1 MKKLVLWVKY
11 YEKFK
16 FFKFITNRALL
27 FCTCCCLRNCIKFSM
42 SKHVKNITNNQFL
55 QLFSTLEPSGCVQ
68 HNVRHDII
76 IFFQSP
82 IDLYFLQVFTV
93 YAKKSQVSDRVL
105 HKVLRVL
112 QSLNCMC
119 DCFCDNTN
127 TTLLFVLD
135 MYRNM

>member
-1 MKKLVLWVKY
+1 MKINLGTYNIVKMEY
-11 YEKFK
+11 YEKIK

-76 IFFQSP
+76 IFFNRRLICIFCKFSLFTLKSLKLATEFYTKFYEFYKVWTVCV
-82 IDLYFLQVFTV
+82 IVF
-93 YAKKSQVSDRVL
+93 A
-105 HKVLRVL
+105 
-112 QSLNCMC
+112 
-119 DCFCDNTN
+119 
-127 TTLLFVLD
+127 TTQTRHSCLF
-135 MYRNM
+135 